1 MISLNTSITEIQH
14 IRDLLEDKIRN
25 EYLER
30 HIQKPVIHEGKLQIL
45 AELVFSCDSL
55 SAIQKERYV
64 ITTMMVQMAL
74 DTHDLVPIGNEENE
88 SKKEKLSKQLNVLAG
103 DYYSGLYYY
112 LLSEIEDVELIH
124 TLAIA
129 IKHINEYKMKLYYK
143 EIESFEAFIDVTK
156 QIDSI
161 LLVKVAQYL
170 HGDLFNQ
177 VIADWLLTERLVD
190 EKIDATVDNKLPILV
205 QWKKMNIETT
215 YTTSLHTIDSLID
228 QQIDKVDRALSRLPD
243 KYVSFQKMF
252 RNRLDNTSFYQSSIV
267 EEG

>member
-1 MISLNTSITEIQH
+1 MISLNTSMTEIQH
-14 IRDLLEDKIRN
+14 IRNLLEDKIHN

-30 HIQKPVIHEGKLQIL
+30 HIQKPIIHEGKLQIL

-55 SAIQKERYV
+55 SIIQKERFV

-88 SKKEKLSKQLNVLAG
+88 TKEEKLSKQLNVLAG

-129 IKHINEYKMKLYYK
+129 IKNINEYKMKLYYK
-143 EIESFEAFIDVTK
+143 EIETFETFMDVTK
-156 QIDSI
+156 QIDSM
-161 LLVKVAQYL
+161 LLVLVARFL
-170 HGDLFNQ
+170 HGDELSQ
-177 VIADWLLTERLVD
+177 VITEWLLTERLVH
-190 EKIDATVDNKLPILV
+190 EKIGATANRTPLLV
-205 QWKKMNIETT
+205 QWKEMNID
-215 YTTSLHTIDSLID
+215 TSYKTGLNPIDSLIEK
-228 QQIDKVDRALSRLPD
+228 QLDKVDKALSQVPG
-243 KYVSFQKMF
+243 KYAAFQSLIRKKLENM
-252 RNRLDNTSFYQSSIV
+252 SFYQSSIV